1 MNYYY
6 LKPAESELEQSI
18 TDSFFLT
25 AHRIEAKV
33 FIIVEAPLNRIL
45 ERDQDDGDRKI
56 MSSSPPTNT
65 PKLQLHIE
73 QLYLRTTRLAE

>member
-65 PKLQLHIE
+65 PN
-73 QLYLRTTRLAE
+73 TTTH